1 MLLQNLTIIQ
11 RWRLCRDQNIKARA
25 YMTRDKGW
33 DSVLD
38 VEANIHQAI
47 NATIKAYT

>member
-1 MLLQNLTIIQ
+1 VETVQGPKYQGKSLHD
-11 RWRLCRDQNIKARA
+11 RDE
-25 YMTRDKGW
+25 GW

>member
-1 MLLQNLTIIQ
+1 
-11 RWRLCRDQNIKARA
+11 
-25 YMTRDKGW
+25 MTRDKGW